1 MDEPKTFEELNIS
14 ADLKRALKELNLTS
28 LFPIQAQAIPLMLD
42 GKDIIGQAQTGTGKT
57 AAFAIPI
64 IEKIDA
70 SLGAPQA
77 MVLVPTRELAVQV
90 CDEIK
95 KLSRYKRINTLA
107 VYGGASIERQ
117 IEAMERGVHVIVGTP
132 GRIIDHLK
140 RGTLRLSRIKMF
152 ILDEA
157 DRMLDM
163 GFIDDIKFVLELIP
177 QDKQTALFSATMPEP
192 IVYLAKDYM
201 RDYQMISVSKDE
213 ITVEEIEQVYVE
225 VDYYNK
231 IDTLK
236 KIIQVEQIES
246 AIIFCNTKLGVDKLQ
261 SILQKMRY
269 HAEAIHGNLS
279 QGRRNKVMADFKAG
293 RIQFMIATDVAARGL
308 DIKGV
313 SHIINYNAPKDP
325 KDYVH
330 RIGRTGR
337 AGKTGKAITFI
348 SDQDAEALG
357 SIEWYINMKI
367 KKVDY
372 GVPKS
377 KQQGP
382 RSHGG
387 QQGGYGGQRGGYG
400 QRSGYG
406 ERGGNQ
412 EARRERNKYALGE
425 F

>member
-1 MDEPKTFEELNIS
+1 MEDPKTFEELNIS
-14 ADLKRALKELNLTS
+14 ADTKRVLKELNLTAM
-28 LFPIQAQAIPLMLD
+28 FPIQQQAIPLMLE

-64 IEKIDA
+64 VERIDT

-95 KLSRYKRINTLA
+95 KLSRYKRISTLA

-117 IEAMERGVHVIVGTP
+117 IEALERGVHVIVGTP
-132 GRIIDHLK
+132 GRMIDHLK
-140 RGTLRLSRIKMF
+140 RGTLRLSRIKIF

-163 GFIDDIKFVLELIP
+163 GFIDDIKFIFELVP
-177 QDKQTALFSATMPEP
+177 QDRQTALFSATMPEP

-201 RDYQMISVSKDE
+201 KDYQMISVSKDE
-213 ITVEEIEQVYVE
+213 ITVEEIEQTYCE

-236 KIIQVEQIES
+236 KIIQVENIDS

-261 SILQKMRY
+261 DILRKMRY

-293 RIQFMIATDVAARGL
+293 KVQFLIATDVAARGL

-348 SDQDAEALG
+348 SDQDVELLG
-357 SIEWYINMKI
+357 SIEWYVNMKI

-372 GVPKS
+372 GVPRS
-377 KQQGP
+377 KNPGP
-382 RSHGG
+382 RGHG
-387 QQGGYGGQRGGYG
+387 GGYGGQRSGYG
-400 QRSGYG
+400 QRGGYE

-412 EARRERNKYALGE
+412 EARRQRNKYALGE